1 MVKENYIL
9 NSNRMKYLLLLY
21 DLKDTELLDKLNS
34 NKRKIT
40 VDILT
45 DRLYNHKEVNLA
57 FLKKLDKIFGKGLV
71 WYISER
77 DIDAKESSIFLRK
90 DKFNSDLNFS
100 ARKIIN
106 QFEEQK
112 LDIQLLSKLINYN
125 LDRELDQYSIY
136 NNVKN
141 VKDEII
147 AKFTE
152 KTEELI
158 SKKEIKLRIINDR
171 DYLEK
176 LIRIIESFNVFVFEF
191 IEHKKTKEKSN
202 FSGFFMKPNVIVI
215 KRQQK
220 YMRRE
225 IFTLMHEFAH
235 YLIATEEIDELEDNK
250 LNKSNIENWC
260 NDFAFDF
267 LINDYYTEFNNLTLA
282 NKENNYY
289 EEEINELYI
298 KTHLSKT
305 AFYTRLLKEKKISTD
320 DYNEIYSK
328 IQESID
334 KEEIDKKL
342 KDQAIA
348 ELTKQDKV
356 KHFGV
361 QKPIQSNLFADILRF
376 NYFEGN
382 IDKGKICKYLKIKG
396 EKFDDFIY

>member
-361 QKPIQSNLFADILRF
+361 QKPIQSNLFADILKF

>member
-21 DLKDTELLDKLNS
+21 DIKDTELLDKLNS

-106 QFEEQK
+106 QIEEQK

>member
-1 MVKENYIL
+1 
-9 NSNRMKYLLLLY
+9 MKYLLLLY

>member
-1 MVKENYIL
+1 
-9 NSNRMKYLLLLY
+9 MKYLLLLY
-21 DLKDTELLDKLNS
+21 DIKDTELLDKLNS

-106 QFEEQK
+106 QIEEQK